1 MATHFSFS
9 IASIRNLLPK
19 LYCYL
24 HVVYDPVS
32 KRGEGAE
39 KDSERQTKTE
49 RQHEKARERARGTE
63 KGGYLIAQ
71 PYFKRTGETRK
82 ADRQRERASD
92 DREREKDPSK
102 RTFQVLLTGGFFL
115 HMVLQNWPLPAVIL
129 RWLAFAVTRF

>member
-1 MATHFSFS
+1 MATHLSFS
-9 IASIRNLLPK
+9 SASIRNLLPK

-24 HVVYDPVS
+24 YVVYDSVS

-71 PYFKRTGETRK
+71 FKRTGETKK